1 MIKLKDILK
10 EHSIAIAG
18 GLVTQK
24 PVATSSTISLSSL
37 VKEKFGDV
45 EEDREIDVE
54 GFMGAVSNFGSI
66 GKQIYREG
74 NLRDVAKTL
83 SELATTARVH
93 TLRETDDWFDK
104 VTVNRNM
111 KELTNLSKSFNKVAT
126 DAQSLQERMSGLYE
140 DMGHLLSRYYE
151 INESHED
158 GEHEPMSG
166 DKEEFRK
173 FFQVA
178 LSKFGVDSPD
188 EFESDEDKKAF
199 FNYVDKNWEADKE
212 TD

>member
-10 EHSIAIAG
+10 EHSTAIAG

-66 GKQIYREG
+66 GKQIYRKG

-140 DMGHLLSRYYE
+140 DMGHILGRYYE
-151 INESHED
+151 VGEAVNEETSHQTYLPTQRNKYFPQIIKKY
-158 GEHEPMSG
+158 GFTKVIVWGALAWGLYNIWMS
-166 DKEEFRK
+166 E
-173 FFQVA
+173 
-178 LSKFGVDSPD
+178 
-188 EFESDEDKKAF
+188 
-199 FNYVDKNWEADKE
+199 
-212 TD
+212 

>member
-1 MIKLKDILK
+1 MKDLIKEFTSIGGVVTAKPMSIGSFRTAKKSTKLGDIV
-10 EHSIAIAG
+10 EDI
-18 GLVTQK
+18 
-24 PVATSSTISLSSL
+24 
-37 VKEKFGDV
+37 FGTKNAD
-45 EEDREIDVE
+45 IDE
-54 GFMGAVSNFGSI
+54 QTFMESVGQYNEI

-74 NLRDVAKTL
+74 NLRDVAQHL
-83 SELATTARVH
+83 SKLAKVAQAH

-104 VTVNRNM
+104 ITINRNM
-111 KELTNLSKSFNKVAT
+111 KELNGLASQFNKVAT

-158 GEHEPMSG
+158 GEHEPKSG
-166 DKEEFRK
+166 DKEAYRK

-199 FNYVDKNWEADKE
+199 FDYVDKNWEADKE